1 MFSVEEY
8 KLGLHS
14 IRRRINPKHYEML
27 RAQYAAPNRT
37 VTAPQLAKAVGYTSF
52 SPVNLHYGKLGRL
65 IAEELGK
72 SPRRSSNGTIYWF
85 LVLSSGEP
93 SRSGYLWTMR
103 PELATALE
111 ELSLVRSDETFL
123 PEELNSSEVF
133 VEGAARQITVNAY
146 ERSTEARSRCIAFH
160 GTRCSVCE
168 FDFGA
173 SYGEMLEGFIHVHH
187 LRPLSE
193 IGGEYE
199 VDPIED
205 LCPVCPNCHA
215 VIHSRKPLLT
225 IDEVKA
231 MLAQAKETS

>member
-14 IRRRINPKHYEML
+14 IRRRMNPKHYEML
-27 RAQYAAPNRT
+27 QAQYAAPNRT
-37 VTAPQLAKAVGYTSF
+37 VTAPQLAKAIGYSSF

-65 IAEELGK
+65 LAEELGRFPK
-72 SPRRSSNGTIYWF
+72 RYGGVIYWF
-85 LVLSSGEP
+85 FALSSGAH
-93 SRSGYLWTMR
+93 SKSGYLWTMR

-111 ELSLVRSDETFL
+111 ELGIVKNIESRL
-123 PEELNSSEVF
+123 PEEIDVAEVF

-146 ERSTEARSRCIAFH
+146 ERNPEARSRCIAH
-160 GTRCSVCE
+160 YGTQCFVCN

-173 SYGEMLEGFIHVHH
+173 AYGEMLEGYIHIHH

-193 IGGEYE
+193 IDGEYE

-205 LCPVCPNCHA
+205 LRPVCPNCHA
-215 VIHSRKPLLT
+215 VIHSRRSPLSV
-225 IDEVKA
+225 DEVKA
-231 MLAQAKETS
+231 MLAQAEEAS

>member
-14 IRRRINPKHYEML
+14 IRRRMNPKHYEML
-27 RAQYAAPNRT
+27 QAQYAAPNRT
-37 VTAPQLAKAVGYTSF
+37 VTAPQLAKAVGYSSF

-65 IAEELGK
+65 LSDELGR
-72 SPRRSSNGTIYWF
+72 SPKRDTDGAIYWF
-85 LVLSSGEP
+85 LVLSSGAHGK
-93 SRSGYLWTMR
+93 SGYLWTMH

-111 ELSLVRSDETFL
+111 ELSIVRSHETFL
-123 PEELNSSEVF
+123 PEELNSAEVF
-133 VEGAARQITVNAY
+133 VEGAARKITVNAY
-146 ERSTEARSRCIAFH
+146 ERNAEARSRCIACH
-160 GTRCSVCE
+160 GTRCVVCN

-173 SYGEMLEGFIHVHH
+173 SYGELLEGYIHVHH
-187 LRPLSE
+187 LRQLSD

-205 LCPVCPNCHA
+205 LRPVCPNCHA
-215 VIHSRKPLLT
+215 VIHRRKPPFS

-231 MLAQAKETS
+231 LLAQAETG